1 MLKYNINVR
10 TIFLISLD
18 LKKEWFENAKGG
30 NLENMKYTYKIIKER
45 GNEEVIKKWR
55 GPYHRTILM
64 EATRLGRQNIL
75 KWLVQ
80 EFQFDVNEQSSNG
93 STALHI
99 AAYHNQL
106 ECARLLLDLGSQHL
120 KDQLGITPLDVA
132 KEEEM
137 QKLLESHF
145 HIR

>member
-1 MLKYNINVR
+1 MLSECNSNIFQ
-10 TIFLISLD
+10 TALD
-18 LKKEWFENAKGG
+18 LKKEWFEAAKGG
-30 NLENMKYTYKIIKER
+30 NLENMEHIYKIIKEK
-45 GNEEVIKKWR
+45 GNEEDIKEWR
-55 GPYHRTILM
+55 GPYYSTILM

-99 AAYHNQL
+99 AAYYNQL

-137 QKLLESHF
+137 QKLLEPHF
-145 HIR
+145 HLR